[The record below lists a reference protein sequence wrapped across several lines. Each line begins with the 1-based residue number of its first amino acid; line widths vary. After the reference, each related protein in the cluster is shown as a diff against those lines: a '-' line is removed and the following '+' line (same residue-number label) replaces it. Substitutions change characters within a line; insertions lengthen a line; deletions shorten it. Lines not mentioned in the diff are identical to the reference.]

1 MIREEDYIE
10 FVKIALES
18 LRRQIQ
24 NDTRLKILT
33 YLVSHERITWTTMQ
47 KEMNINSNMIRH
59 HTKYLRKLNLLEKTK
74 PGFKLT
80 NAGKTLM
87 LMTNEEILQ
96 VLKDQISEVSRASEE
111 SSCH

>member
-18 LRRQIQ
+18 LRRQIK

-33 YLVSHERITWTTMQ
+33 YLNSHERITWTTMQ

-59 HTKYLRKLNLLEKTK
+59 HTNYLQKMNLLEKAK
-74 PGFKLT
+74 PGYKLT
-80 NAGKTLM
+80 NVGKTLM
-87 LMTNEEILQ
+87 RMTDEEILDFTRKILERQ
-96 VLKDQISEVSRASEE
+96 DSTETPT
-111 SSCH
+111 